1 MRKGNCIKEDLHA
14 SFGSKN
20 LNMQK
25 NFSCATHRNRYCN
38 ISDSNDLP
46 SQGKQ
51 QSHSPS
57 SVSARE
63 LIALN
68 TPHVPF
74 SSVIHI
80 PSPTSSSFTSNVP
93 SSIRLVI

>member
-1 MRKGNCIKEDLHA
+1 MRKGNCIKEDPHA

-25 NFSCATHRNRYCN
+25 TFPVQHTETGYCN

-74 SSVIHI
+74 SSVIHV